1 MIPKQFTKE
10 NYGNFLE
17 YIYSL
22 QDLNYKQFH
31 SKLITNDNLIGIR
44 TPKLKEIAF
53 IIAKNDYIGFIKY
66 NRKSIYEEKILYGL
80 VLGYLKTDFNDILKQ
95 LDIFIPFIDNW
106 AINDIVCANLKGFK
120 NNQEAGYKFI
130 LKCLKSNNPWSIRFG
145 LVLLLDFYI
154 NENYIDNILKIC
166 NNLENDE
173 YYVKMAISWLLSICY
188 IKYRE
193 KTLKFLKTTK
203 IDDWTYNKAI
213 QKIIESKRISNEE
226 KFNLKKLKR

>member
-1 MIPKQFTKE
+1 MIPERFTKE
-10 NYGNFLE
+10 NYDNFLE

-22 QDLNYKQFH
+22 RDLNYKQFH
-31 SKLITNDNLIGIR
+31 SKLIMSDKLIGVR
-44 TPKLKEIAF
+44 TPELKKIAF
-53 IIAKNDYIGFIKY
+53 TIAKNDYVSFIKY
-66 NRKSIYEEKILYGL
+66 NKKETYEEKVLYGL
-80 VLGYLKTDFNDILKQ
+80 VLGYIKTDFNDVLAQ

-106 AINDIVCANLKGFK
+106 AINDIVCANLKVFK
-120 NNQEAGYKFI
+120 KNQEDGYQFI
-130 LKCLKSNNPWSIRFG
+130 LKCLKSNNPWCIRFG

-154 NENYIDNILKIC
+154 NENYIDNILGIC
-166 NNLENDE
+166 NSLKNDE
-173 YYVKMAISWLLSICY
+173 YYVKMAIAWLLSICY

-203 IDDWTYNKAI
+203 IDDWTYNKTI